1 MHETTALRA
10 AKCLVDDLR
19 ILAGDTIAVTG
30 RHTNGASWQDVAGT
44 AHCNAVVLAKY
55 LSDARNGGNRDAI
68 TLLYDAM
75 RSGME
80 IPT

>member
-1 MHETTALRA
+1 MHETTAMRA
-10 AKCLVDDLR
+10 AKHLVIDLR
-19 ILAGDTIAVTG
+19 ILAGDSVTVTG
-30 RHTNGASWQDVAGT
+30 SHTNGASWQDVAGT

-55 LSDARNGGNRDAI
+55 LSDARTGGNREAI

-80 IPT
+80 NSE

>member
-10 AKCLVDDLR
+10 ARNLVGDLR
-19 ILAGDTIAVTG
+19 ILAGYDVG
-30 RHTNGASWQDVAGT
+30 PSSASWQDVAGT

-55 LSDARNGGNRDAI
+55 LSDAREGGDREAL

-75 RSGME
+75 RSGIGDSE
-80 IPT
+80 